1 MKATGKIRTVQ
12 GNVLRLMIPLQV
24 KYMTTVDGETVER
37 TEDFYPSPEY
47 PVRVRLIG
55 TYRPVV
61 LDASVEGNV
70 VTAVD
75 NGTLA
80 VGSYNVEVKCQ
91 DDDGH
96 PCRFAAP
103 CVVSVERYT
112 KDAGIEPGTEFD
124 AETHTLEGACFIR
137 GEKGEKGDPGEKG
150 DKGDPGEKGE
160 KGERGEQGLPGEKGT
175 PGEKGDP
182 GTTDYNELENRPT
195 KVSEFENDAGYLT
208 EQAAAV
214 VRLKEA
220 QAAAAADIDSLKAG
234 KNLLTGVLT
243 GTGWQSSSSD
253 RLSTA
258 MHPLAVSNGVLGIDT
273 EKFPIDRYIVSP
285 YVSLTAGK
293 RYCFSFFRN
302 TGSDVYS
309 VIIRGAN
316 TIISNTTGSG
326 GWGIFSFT
334 APHSERVR
342 IFIQFIRDGYVL
354 SKPQLEPGNVRT
366 EFVAQ
371 TEELKAYTSKVT
383 EESEATLLDKMA
395 GKEDRTTVV
404 EAASGTTDLVVA
416 KDRYYIID
424 GVDALSV
431 NLDFTPGDDRTQLR
445 NSIIYMSTG
454 NEPAVTFTSHNYD
467 GRLLPIRYADGFA
480 IEANST
486 YEISCLWNGRT
497 WVLAAMKLAS
507 DD

>member
-1 MKATGKIRTVQ
+1 MKETGKIRTVQ

-24 KYMTTVDGETVER
+24 KYMKTVDGETVVR
-37 TEDFYPSPEY
+37 TEDFYPSSEY

-80 VGSYNVEVKCQ
+80 VGSYNVEVTCR

-112 KDAGIEPGTEFD
+112 KDADIEPGTEFD
-124 AETHTLEGACFIR
+124 AETHTLEGACFIQ
-137 GEKGEKGDPGEKG
+137 GEKGDKGDPGEKG
-150 DKGDPGEKGE
+150 DKGDPG
-160 KGERGEQGLPGEKGT
+160 
-175 PGEKGDP
+175 
-182 GTTDYNELENRPT
+182 TTDYNGLENRPT

-220 QAAAAADIDSLKAG
+220 QAAAAADIDSLEAG

-243 GTGWQSSSSD
+243 GAGWGSASEVVQNPTRHYLTVED
-253 RLSTA
+253 
-258 MHPLAVSNGVLGIDT
+258 GVFSIDT
-273 EKFPIDRYIVSP
+273 EKFPEDRYIVSP

-293 RYCFSFFRN
+293 RYCFSFYRN
-302 TGSDVYS
+302 TGSDSYS

-316 TIISNTTGSG
+316 TSISSTTGGG
-326 GWGIFSFT
+326 GWAGYSFT
-334 APHSERVR
+334 APHSGGVR
-342 IFIQFIRDGYVL
+342 IFIQFFRDGYEL
-354 SKPQLEPGNVRT
+354 SYPQLELGSART
-366 EFVAQ
+366 EFVAPA
-371 TEELKAYTSKVT
+371 EELKAYMSQVT
-383 EESEATLLDKMA
+383 KESEATLLDKMS

-404 EAASGTTDLVVA
+404 EVASGTTAFSVG
-416 KDRYYIID
+416 KDRYYIVD

-445 NSIIYMSTG
+445 HSIIYMTTG

-467 GRLLPIRYADGFA
+467 GRLPIRYADGFA

-497 WVLAAMKLAS
+497 WVLTAMKIA
-507 DD
+507 DGD

>member
-1 MKATGKIRTVQ
+1 MRETGKIRTVQ

-24 KYMTTVDGETVER
+24 KYMNTVDGETVER

-70 VTAVD
+70 VKAVD

-80 VGSYNVEVKCQ
+80 VGSYNVEVTCQ

-103 CVVSVERYT
+103 CVVSVVRYT
-112 KDAGIEPGTEFD
+112 KDADIEPGTEFD

-137 GEKGEKGDPGEKG
+137 GEKGEKGD
-150 DKGDPGEKGE
+150 
-160 KGERGEQGLPGEKGT
+160 
-175 PGEKGDP
+175 KGDP
-182 GTTDYNELENRPT
+182 GTTDYTELENCPT
-195 KVSEFENDAGYLT
+195 KVSAFENDAGYLT
-208 EQAAAV
+208 EQATTV

-243 GTGWQSSSSD
+243 GTGWYSASEVVQKPT
-253 RLSTA
+253 L
-258 MHPLAVSNGVLGIDT
+258 HYLAVADGVFSIKATGDS
-273 EKFPIDRYIVSP
+273 YIVSP
-285 YVSLTAGK
+285 NAVVEAGK
-293 RYCFSFFRN
+293 TYCLSFYCNAGGTFILRVIGPGN
-302 TGSDVYS
+302 DIS
-309 VIIRGAN
+309 VIQGGGGN
-316 TIISNTTGSG
+316 ISIT
-326 GWGIFSFT
+326 FT
-334 APHSERVR
+334 AKA
-342 IFIQFIRDGYVL
+342 DGWVNLYIETPNKSL
-354 SKPQLEPGNVRT
+354 SFPQLELGSKRT
-366 EFVAQ
+366 KFVAQ
-371 TEELKAYTSKVT
+371 TEELMAYMSQVT
-383 EESEATLLDKMA
+383 EESAATLLDKMA

-404 EAASGTTDLVVA
+404 EIASGTTAFSVG
-416 KDRYYIID
+416 KDRYYIVD
-424 GVDALSV
+424 GVDSLSV

-454 NEPAVTFTSHNYD
+454 NEPAVTFTSHIYD

-497 WVLAAMKLAS
+497 WVLTAMKIAAA
-507 DD
+507 D

>member
-1 MKATGKIRTVQ
+1 MKETGKIRTVQ

-24 KYMTTVDGETVER
+24 KYMKTVDGETVVR
-37 TEDFYPSPEY
+37 TEDFYPSSEY

-103 CVVSVERYT
+103 CVVSVVRYT
-112 KDAGIEPGTEFD
+112 KDADIEPGTEFD
-124 AETHTLEGACFIR
+124 ADTHTLEGACFIR
-137 GEKGEKGDPGEKG
+137 GEKGDKGDPGEKG

-182 GTTDYNELENRPT
+182 GTTDYNGLENRPT

-208 EQAAAV
+208 EQATAV

-243 GTGWQSSSSD
+243 GAGWGSSAEVS
-253 RLSTA
+253 
-258 MHPLAVSNGVLGIDT
+258 LAPTLHALDVTDGVFSIKEAGDI
-273 EKFPIDRYIVSP
+273 YIVSP
-285 YVSLTAGK
+285 QVHVESGKKYYFSLFK
-293 RYCFSFFRN
+293 N
-302 TGSDVYS
+302 TGDAFTVY
-309 VIIRGAN
+309 IRGAN
-316 TIISNTTGSG
+316 TNFSNTTGGSG
-326 GWGIFSFT
+326 RVGFLYSATFS
-334 APHSERVR
+334 ENVR
-342 IFIQFIRDGYVL
+342 IFICFHGSVKEL
-354 SKPQLEPGNVRT
+354 SKPQLELGSVRT
-366 EFVAQ
+366 EFVAPA
-371 TEELKAYTSKVT
+371 EELKDYTSQVT
-383 EESEATLLDKMA
+383 KESEATLLDKMA
-395 GKEDRTTVV
+395 DKMSGKEDRTTVV
-404 EAASGTTDLVVA
+404 EIASGTTAFSVG
-416 KDRYYIID
+416 KDRYYIVD

-454 NEPAVTFTSHNYD
+454 NEPAVTFTSYNYD
-467 GRLLPIRYADGFA
+467 GCLLPIRYAEGFA

-497 WVLAAMKLAS
+497 WVLTAMKIAAA
-507 DD
+507 D

>member
-1 MKATGKIRTVQ
+1 MKETGKIRTVQ
-12 GNVLRLMIPLQV
+12 GNELRLMIPLQV
-24 KYMTTVDGETVER
+24 KYMNTVDGETVVR
-37 TEDFYPSPEY
+37 TEDFYPSSEY
-47 PVRVRLIG
+47 PVMVRLIG

-61 LDASVEGNV
+61 LDASVKGNV

-103 CVVSVERYT
+103 CVVSVVRYT
-112 KDAGIEPGTEFD
+112 KDADIELGTEFD

-182 GTTDYNELENRPT
+182 GTTDYTELENRPT

-220 QAAAAADIDSLKAG
+220 QAAAAADTDSLKAG

-243 GTGWQSSSSD
+243 GAGWGSASEVVQKPT
-253 RLSTA
+253 L
-258 MHPLAVSNGVLGIDT
+258 HYLAVADGVFSIKATGDS
-273 EKFPIDRYIVSP
+273 YIVSP
-285 YVSLTAGK
+285 PVHVEEGK
-293 RYCFSFFRN
+293 TYCFSFYWSVGGYFEIRIV
-302 TGSDVYS
+302 GSSNDQFFS
-309 VIIRGAN
+309 RG
-316 TIISNTTGSG
+316 G
-326 GWGIFSFT
+326 GGDILNSFT
-334 APHSERVR
+334 SVATEDVRVFLGGGLR
-342 IFIQFIRDGYVL
+342 SL

-383 EESEATLLDKMA
+383 KESEATLLEKMA

-424 GVDALSV
+424 GVDALTV
-431 NLDFTPGDDRTQLR
+431 YLNFNRYEDRSQLR
-445 NSIIYMSTG
+445 NSIIYMGTG
-454 NEPAVTFTSHNYD
+454 NEPAVTFTSYNYD
-467 GRLLPIRYADGFA
+467 GSLLPIRYAEGFA

-497 WVLAAMKLAS
+497 WVLTAMKIAAA
-507 DD
+507 D

>member
-24 KYMTTVDGETVER
+24 KYMKTVDGETVER
-37 TEDFYPSPEY
+37 TEDFYPSSEY

-103 CVVSVERYT
+103 CVVSVVRYT
-112 KDAGIEPGTEFD
+112 KDADIEPGTEFD
-124 AETHTLEGACFIR
+124 ADTHTLEGACFIR
-137 GEKGEKGDPGEKG
+137 GEKGDKGDPGEKG

-182 GTTDYNELENRPT
+182 GTTDYNGLENRPT

-208 EQAAAV
+208 EQATAV

-220 QAAAAADIDSLKAG
+220 QAAAAAEIDSLKAG

-243 GTGWQSSSSD
+243 GAGWGSASEVAQ
-253 RLSTA
+253 RPTL
-258 MHPLAVSNGVLGIDT
+258 HYLAVADGVFSIKTAGDS
-273 EKFPIDRYIVSP
+273 YIVSP
-285 YVSLTAGK
+285 LVRVEEGK
-293 RYCFSFFRN
+293 TYCFSF
-302 TGSDVYS
+302 YWS
-309 VIIRGAN
+309 VGGAFDIYVVGRTNNQFFPRG
-316 TIISNTTGSG
+316 G
-326 GWGIFSFT
+326 GGDILNSFT
-334 APHSERVR
+334 SVATEDVRVFVGGGLR
-342 IFIQFIRDGYVL
+342 SL
-354 SKPQLEPGNVRT
+354 SKPQLELGSKRT
-366 EFVAQ
+366 EFSVPA
-371 TEELKAYTSKVT
+371 EEMAGVVYDHIGTTKAITDNLQS
-383 EESEATLLDKMA
+383 
-395 GKEDRTTVV
+395 GKEDRTVVV
-404 EAASGTTDLVVA
+404 EIASGTTAFSVG
-416 KDRYYIID
+416 KDRYYIVD

-454 NEPAVTFTSHNYD
+454 NEPAVTFTSYNYD
-467 GRLLPIRYADGFA
+467 GRQMPIRYADGFA

-497 WVLAAMKLAS
+497 WVLTAMKIAAA
-507 DD
+507 D

>member
-1 MKATGKIRTVQ
+1 MKETGKIRTVQ

-24 KYMTTVDGETVER
+24 KYMNTVDGETVER

-96 PCRFAAP
+96 PFRFAAP
-103 CVVSVERYT
+103 CVVSVVRYT
-112 KDAGIEPGTEFD
+112 KDADIEPGTEFD

-137 GEKGEKGDPGEKG
+137 GEKGDKGDPGEKG

-182 GTTDYNELENRPT
+182 GTTDYNGLENRPT

-208 EQAAAV
+208 EQATTV

-220 QAAAAADIDSLKAG
+220 QAAAAADIDSQKAG

-243 GTGWQSSSSD
+243 GADWGSAAEVVQRPT
-253 RLSTA
+253 L
-258 MHPLAVSNGVLGIDT
+258 HYLAVADGVFSINVAGDS
-273 EKFPIDRYIVSP
+273 YIVSP
-285 YVSLTAGK
+285 PVRVEKGK
-293 RYCFSFFRN
+293 TYCFSFYWSVGGNFEIRIV
-302 TGSDVYS
+302 GSS
-309 VIIRGAN
+309 NNQFFHRG
-316 TIISNTTGSG
+316 GG
-326 GWGIFSFT
+326 GWMGTPFT
-334 APHSERVR
+334 SVATEYVR
-342 IFIQFIRDGYVL
+342 IFVGGGVREL
-354 SKPQLEPGNVRT
+354 SQPQLEIGDDLT
-366 EFVAQ
+366 EFSVPAK
-371 TEELKAYTSKVT
+371 E
-383 EESEATLLDKMA
+383 MA
-395 GKEDRTTVV
+395 GVVYDHIRTTKNITDNLQSGKEDRTTVV
-404 EAASGTTDLVVA
+404 EIASGTTAFSVG
-416 KDRYYIID
+416 KDRYYIVD
-424 GVDALSV
+424 GVDALTV
-431 NLDFTPGDDRTQLR
+431 YLNFNRYEDRSQLR
-445 NSIIYMSTG
+445 NSIIYMGTG
-454 NEPAVTFTSHNYD
+454 NEPAVTFTSYNYD
-467 GRLLPIRYADGFA
+467 GSLLPIRYAEGFA

-497 WVLAAMKLAS
+497 WVLTAMKIAAA
-507 DD
+507 D